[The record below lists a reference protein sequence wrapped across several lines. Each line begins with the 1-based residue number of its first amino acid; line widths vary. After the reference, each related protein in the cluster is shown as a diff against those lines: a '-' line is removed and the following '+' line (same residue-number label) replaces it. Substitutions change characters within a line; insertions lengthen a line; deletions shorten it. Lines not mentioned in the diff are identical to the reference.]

1 MATTQHPGFRIF
13 ILGAGFSRPAG
24 LPVATELYP
33 AVKALIEGQHG
44 TETKFDRDVGEYLR
58 YCDDC
63 GVGGQTKDSLDLEML
78 MSYLDIEHYLE
89 LRGSDTWSREGNES
103 QLMIRKAI
111 GKVIHDR
118 TPDKLPDCY
127 LRFAEM
133 LSPRDIVLTF
143 NYDLVLEAALA
154 HVGKRFR
161 RYPHRFKTVN
171 AHGGT
176 LDSDTEEVIL
186 LKLHGSLDWFDD
198 SQFLD
203 LRASLQAQSV
213 PKTSL
218 HSVFDEP
225 ERYGAKPLVDGL
237 LPPSDPL
244 AHLHAIQDVSSY
256 YAKDGGFNAPFI
268 LSPSHVKFVY
278 ASPIMSLWNGLGRA
292 GAYNLGVSVIG
303 FSLPPH
309 DEYIRIGM
317 HQMLRNYA
325 SWWDN
330 PMLGA
335 LKDYVRFVDFKTDQ
349 AEKDAYTDRY
359 RFAGADRSKFYFGG
373 FGPDSLEFL
382 FNQPRTS

>member
-1 MATTQHPGFRIF
+1 
-13 ILGAGFSRPAG
+13 
-24 LPVATELYP
+24 
-33 AVKALIEGQHG
+33 VKALIEGQHG

-143 NYDLVLEAALA
+143 NYDVVLEAALA

-186 LKLHGSLDWFDD
+186 LKLHGSLD
-198 SQFLD
+198 
-203 LRASLQAQSV
+203 
-213 PKTSL
+213 
-218 HSVFDEP
+218 
-225 ERYGAKPLVDGL
+225 
-237 LPPSDPL
+237 
-244 AHLHAIQDVSSY
+244 
-256 YAKDGGFNAPFI
+256 
-268 LSPSHVKFVY
+268 
-278 ASPIMSLWNGLGRA
+278 
-292 GAYNLGVSVIG
+292 
-303 FSLPPH
+303 
-309 DEYIRIGM
+309 
-317 HQMLRNYA
+317 
-325 SWWDN
+325 
-330 PMLGA
+330 
-335 LKDYVRFVDFKTDQ
+335 
-349 AEKDAYTDRY
+349 
-359 RFAGADRSKFYFGG
+359 
-373 FGPDSLEFL
+373 
-382 FNQPRTS
+382 

>member
-1 MATTQHPGFRIF
+1 MTTTPHPGFRIF
-13 ILGAGFSRPAG
+13 LLGAGFSRPAG

-33 AVKALIEGQHG
+33 AVKGFIESQHG
-44 TETKFDRDVGEYLR
+44 TETKFDRDVGEYLK

-78 MSYLDIEHYLE
+78 MSYLDIEHHLE

-118 TPDKLPDCY
+118 TPAKLPDCY
-127 LRFAEM
+127 LWFAEM
-133 LSPRDIVLTF
+133 LSPRDIVLSF
-143 NYDLVLEAALA
+143 NYDLVLEVALA
-154 HVGKRFR
+154 QVGIPFR
-161 RYPHRFKTVN
+161 RYPHRFKSVN

-176 LDSDTEEVIL
+176 LDSDTEELIL

-203 LRASLQAQSV
+203 LQRSLQAQGVSNRC
-213 PKTSL
+213 L

-237 LPPSDPL
+237 LPPNDPL
-244 AHLHAIQDVSSY
+244 VHLHAIQDVSSY

-292 GAYNLGVSVIG
+292 GGYNLGVSVIG

-309 DEYIRIGM
+309 DEYIRVGM

-325 SWWDN
+325 SWWN
-330 PMLGA
+330 TPMLGA

-349 AEKDAYTDRY
+349 VEKDAYVDRY
-359 RFAGADRSKFYFGG
+359 RFAGADRSKFFFGG

-382 FNQPRTS
+382 FNQPRTE